1 MVSGIDWIW
10 VLRGALLSQPL
21 QHHPSVSSHLA
32 NGKHLL
38 KNIHFSHVAFLAPS
52 SSPLRRTW
60 NAHSHLTYPPVY
72 ELGSPSSGRCILC
85 LKSKGLGVWAGRLQG
100 ILFSSSSWSRHS
112 SPSGRNRD
120 DGLFCA
126 HLTRIPSDKGL
137 NKLPENSGSQSFIPS
152 RKKFSIGC
160 SNCEQLNNV
169 CLKVSPL
176 CWQKPSSQEDSP
188 AILVSL
194 SWLEIVVTPEYG
206 MSVTSDLIGAV
217 WIWYD
222 EGAGSL
228 WGEQGPAFS
237 LRMGGRSNYSP
248 VSSLVFWGFVF

>member
-32 NGKHLL
+32 NRKHLL

-52 SSPLRRTW
+52 SSPLRTR
-60 NAHSHLTYPPVY
+60 NAHSHPTYPPVY

-85 LKSKGLGVWAGRLQG
+85 LKSKGLSVWAGRLQG

-112 SPSGRNRD
+112 SPSGRNHD

-126 HLTRIPSDKGL
+126 LLTRIPSDKGL
-137 NKLPENSGSQSFIPS
+137 NNLPENSGSQSFIPS
-152 RKKFSIGC
+152 QNKFSIGC

-176 CWQKPSSQEDSP
+176 CWAKALLSRGFARYLSFPVLTWDCGDTGVRHERHLWSDRSCLD
-188 AILVSL
+188 LV
-194 SWLEIVVTPEYG
+194 WWRDG
-206 MSVTSDLIGAV
+206 D
-217 WIWYD
+217 
-222 EGAGSL
+222 
-228 WGEQGPAFS
+228 S
-237 LRMGGRSNYSP
+237 LRRAGTSILTENGR
-248 VSSLVFWGFVF
+248 